1 METST
6 SEDSVLLTS
15 QRPRGVRQITFI
27 LLRNAIPIVG
37 LAYYGWSTAQFL
49 LLSQFG
55 LAAGMATVAAAG
67 AAADDRRAGKSRW
80 ATWNKAGVGWLQF
93 TLLFTFLGS
102 LWLFFAGQMGAALS
116 APGTFSAAGAITLGY
131 LPALLDEL
139 RINSDT
145 RLSEYQLRN
154 RMDSLVNPLYAGILI
169 SFLLGCVLVQLEGKR
184 GSPGILHGVPNA
196 IVIVQLVV
204 TLVFGLVR
212 ELWPDWLHERLRRL
226 WG

>member
-1 METST
+1 MGTRT
-6 SEDSVLLTS
+6 REDSVPATS
-15 QRPRGVRQITFI
+15 QRPRGVVQITLI

-49 LLSQFG
+49 LLTQFG
-55 LAAGMATVAAAG
+55 FAAGMATVAAAG
-67 AAADDRRAGKSRW
+67 TAAADLRAGKSQW
-80 ATWNKAGVGWLQF
+80 ATWNKAGAGWLQF

-102 LWLFFAGQMGAALS
+102 LWLIFAGQMGAALS

-139 RINSDT
+139 RIQRDT
-145 RLSEYQLRN
+145 RLSEYQLRS
-154 RMDSLVNPLYAGILI
+154 RVDSLVNPLYAGILI
-169 SFLLGCVLVQLEGKR
+169 SFLLGCVLVQLGDKR
-184 GSPGILHGVPNA
+184 NSPGILHGMPNA